1 MKWNNRRAGRLSTF
15 SRFII
20 QFLSLKFFL
29 FHISRS
35 VLLVGLTRILRTFVS
50 VSVVFVFAR
59 MIWRSPIL
67 ANGPQLCNGSML
79 GAHSIYTHWH
89 TRLNHTSYLIHYNNN
104 KKTVCSTPRWSSQA
118 STEIFT
124 IWGHDAEIYVL
135 SQRQSLPCAHT
146 LFDLKSVE
154 GVFFLL
160 FIFLILILHII

>member
-20 QFLSLKFFL
+20 QILSLKFFL

-89 TRLNHTSYLIHYNNN
+89 TRLNHTSYLIHYNN
-104 KKTVCSTPRWSSQA
+104 KKKLCALHRDEALKRLLKYLQYEAMTRKFMYCRNDKVCHALTHCSTWK
-118 STEIFT
+118 
-124 IWGHDAEIYVL
+124 VL
-135 SQRQSLPCAHT
+135 RAFFFFSL
-146 LFDLKSVE
+146 
-154 GVFFLL
+154 FFL
-160 FIFLILILHII
+160 FLYYI